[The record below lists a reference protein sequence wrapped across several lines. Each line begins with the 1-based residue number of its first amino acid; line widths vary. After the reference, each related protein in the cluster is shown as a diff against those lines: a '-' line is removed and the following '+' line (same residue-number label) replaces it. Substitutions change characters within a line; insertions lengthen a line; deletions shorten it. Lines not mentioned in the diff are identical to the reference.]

1 MMSSCCTLRL
11 NRRSAFSSGSPS
23 CKRTSA
29 KGSHLQTCQKGPEI
43 ILSDSSRIH
52 QLGENPRILNRL
64 GFTAEIVWAKLLP
77 VRIRKAKFIDR
88 SYGPSPQ
95 VNWPPEVFAR

>member
-29 KGSHLQTCQKGPEI
+29 KECHLQTCLKGHLNDTGSPCHRRTYLETVPSG
-43 ILSDSSRIH
+43 LKSSPKMSRID
-52 QLGENPRILNRL
+52 QKPGVDVQNPPGALTR
-64 GFTAEIVWAKLLP
+64 TATA
-77 VRIRKAKFIDR
+77 
-88 SYGPSPQ
+88 PSLTLDD
-95 VNWPPEVFAR
+95 